1 VHGLTEFVL
10 HHRKWVM
17 LFWAV
22 MFVVG
27 AFSAGKATERLTVDF
42 SLPGQPGY
50 ETSVKIVDQYGNGGS
65 FQPYLPVVTVPEG
78 TTAVEEMDTITG
90 VFDEISATVPDL
102 RLADYAQTN
111 DDVFLTEDGRTTY
124 AMIFAPPP
132 LDFTSPFPN
141 EAIEPILEK
150 AADTTGF
157 EWQLTSYDMLA
168 AGETAES
175 EEPSVLLETLLG
187 ALGALAVLLFLFASF
202 LSLVPLLVAAVSI
215 LSTFTV
221 VLLLTYVTDMSFIV
235 QFLIALVGLGVAIDY
250 SLLLVTRWRE
260 EREHG
265 RENHE
270 AVVIAMNTAGRAVVS
285 SAGTVAISL
294 VALLVIPVPFLRSM
308 GLGGMLI
315 PVVST
320 IVVLTLLPALLGG
333 IGPRVDW
340 PKIRHESKA
349 SRVWSSWAAM
359 IVRRRWWAAGIAVG
373 LLLVMISPVLGIKI
387 GQAQTDSL
395 ASGGPAY
402 EALQTLRDGGVP
414 DGVISPLEVLIET
427 DGAAA
432 ISDSA
437 DEVVANSSSV
447 EGVSA
452 AFAPDTEQWRTDT
465 SGIVAVIPTAETVDS
480 ENAQVVNR
488 VTDANSSVDGFVG
501 VAGAGAIVLD
511 YIDAVYGSFPL
522 VLTLIALVT
531 FLLLARAFRSLLLP
545 LKAVILNIISVAATF
560 GAVVW
565 FWQEGNG
572 SEAIFGIS
580 ATGSVTFWL
589 PVLIFAF
596 LFGLSMDYEV
606 FILSRMRE
614 EYDATGST
622 NRAVILGLGR
632 TGRLVTGAA
641 LILFFAFLA
650 LASSPGTDI
659 KVFATALGFGILLD
673 ATIVRALLVPALV
686 SLLGRWNWWLPP
698 WAARVLF
705 VEPHGAVV
713 EPKDSQIDLADPAQR
728 AAVDNGQTPV

>member
-1 VHGLTEFVL
+1 
-10 HHRKWVM
+10 
-17 LFWAV
+17 
-22 MFVVG
+22 
-27 AFSAGKATERLTVDF
+27 
-42 SLPGQPGY
+42 
-50 ETSVKIVDQYGNGGS
+50 
-65 FQPYLPVVTVPEG
+65 
-78 TTAVEEMDTITG
+78 
-90 VFDEISATVPDL
+90 
-102 RLADYAQTN
+102 
-111 DDVFLTEDGRTTY
+111 
-124 AMIFAPPP
+124 
-132 LDFTSPFPN
+132 
-141 EAIEPILEK
+141 
-150 AADTTGF
+150 
-157 EWQLTSYDMLA
+157 
-168 AGETAES
+168 
-175 EEPSVLLETLLG
+175 
-187 ALGALAVLLFLFASF
+187 
-202 LSLVPLLVAAVSI
+202 
-215 LSTFTV
+215 
-221 VLLLTYVTDMSFIV
+221 
-235 QFLIALVGLGVAIDY
+235 
-250 SLLLVTRWRE
+250 
-260 EREHG
+260 
-265 RENHE
+265 
-270 AVVIAMNTAGRAVVS
+270 
-285 SAGTVAISL
+285 
-294 VALLVIPVPFLRSM
+294 
-308 GLGGMLI
+308 
-315 PVVST
+315 
-320 IVVLTLLPALLGG
+320 
-333 IGPRVDW
+333 
-340 PKIRHESKA
+340 
-349 SRVWSSWAAM
+349 M

-414 DGVISPLEVLIET
+414 DGVISPLEVLVER
-427 DGAAA
+427 DGSAA

-437 DEVVANSSSV
+437 DEVVANSQSV

-465 SGIVAVIPTAETVDS
+465 SGIAAVIPTAETVDS

-531 FLLLARAFRSLLLP
+531 FLLLARAFRSLVLP
-545 LKAVILNIISVAATF
+545 LKAVILNIASVAATF

-622 NRAVILGLGR
+622 NQAVILGLGR

-650 LASSPGTDI
+650 LSSSPGTDI

-698 WAARVLF
+698 WAARLLF
-705 VEPHGAVV
+705 VEPHGAVP
-713 EPKDSQIDLADPAQR
+713 EPKDSQIDLSDLSPR
-728 AAVDNGQTPV
+728 APVDNGRTQV